1 MNILVSE
8 WLRTKRTAIRWL
20 TFFMPFFVAVCA
32 IIYITFRKGTTQEF
46 IFEGF
51 FTIWTAV
58 KMCIRDRDNTSD
70 EKVVALIEVKV
81 TPQRGMGFDKIAER
95 IYQYSEVESVYLMS
109 GAYDFTV
116 FIEGRTMRQVAQF
129 VSEKLSPMES
139 VLSTATPVSYTHLD
153 VYKRQA
159 GYHMIKGGEHVS
171 D

>member
-58 KMCIRDRDNTSD
+58 IIP
-70 EKVVALIEVKV
+70 V
-81 TPQRGMGFDKIAER
+81 
-95 IYQYSEVESVYLMS
+95 
-109 GAYDFTV
+109 GA
-116 FIEGRTMRQVAQF
+116 G
-129 VSEKLSPMES
+129 
-139 VLSTATPVSYTHLD
+139 VLSGYI
-153 VYKRQA
+153 VYEEEMA
-159 GYHMIKGGEHVS
+159 GNFNGFLSSGISRTKLYLGKFLLLFFCSAICTFIAVCVLYIGIN
-171 D
+171 